1 MKKLLFVVLIG
12 TAFTACNT
20 KKTDTTTTTLDSL
33 QTDSVIQADKPA
45 PSTLAFSQMAGYS
58 AKGTAQKDSVN
69 FVLLTSQEDL
79 DKNFSAEK
87 NSGNEISKPDFII
100 NYIIGMT
107 CLPSQISKTITVDK
121 AEVDGSEI
129 SIFITLQPGEKLAVA
144 AKASEVFAV
153 ERRDGIGSIQF
164 YVNGK
169 KGQSF
174 FMTGM

>member
-1 MKKLLFVVLIG
+1 MKKLLFVALIG
-12 TAFTACNT
+12 IAFIACNT
-20 KKTDTTTTTLDSL
+20 KKTDSDTTTLDSL
-33 QTDSVIQADKPA
+33 RIDSVIQADKPA
-45 PSTLAFSQMAGYS
+45 PSTLAFSQMTGYS
-58 AKGTAQKDSVN
+58 AKGTDQKDTVN

-79 DKNFSAEK
+79 DKNFSTQK

-107 CLPSQISKTITVDK
+107 CLPSQISKTIVVDK
-121 AEVDGSEI
+121 AQVDGNEI
-129 SIFITLQPGEKLAVA
+129 SIFITMQSGEKLAVA
-144 AKASEVFAV
+144 SKALHVFAV